1 MNEGYLVITPRPKKS
16 AISITSV
23 DVRFGRYIYVLD
35 ETKELV
41 FDSREQTI
49 EEFWEENGIEID
61 LLKNR
66 LPNGKLGYRL
76 KPGQV
81 CLAMTLEHIHLPLD
95 KKRILQGTI
104 WSRSRTG
111 RAFIRMHVDAP
122 EVKPGTN
129 NPVTL
134 EVKNDGPITY
144 TLYYG
149 DPLASI
155 GFEEVK
161 GKPSKFKS
169 WVHGQTRASG
179 SKGKVTRAKQR
190 LIRAVRS
197 RLRGADEEAKTSD
210 SKTSSKTRSKTRSGS
225 RKAA

>member
-1 MNEGYLVITPRPKKS
+1 MKLCNTEIIEAMRQKCLVISPKPKRS

-23 DVRFGRYIYVLD
+23 DLRFGRYIYVL
-35 ETKELV
+35 KEGVELI
-41 FDSREQTI
+41 FDARKQTI
-49 EEFWEENGIEID
+49 EEFWEQNGVEID
-61 LLKNR
+61 LLKHR
-66 LPNGKLGYRL
+66 LPDGSLGYHL

-81 CLAMTLEHIHLPLD
+81 CLAMTLEKIHLPLD
-95 KKRILQGTI
+95 GKRILQGTI

-144 TLYYG
+144 VLHYG
-149 DPLASI
+149 DPLASM
-155 GFEEVK
+155 GFEEVV
-161 GKPSKFKS
+161 GTPIEFES

-179 SKGKVTRAKQR
+179 AKTKV
-190 LIRAVRS
+190 VRS
-197 RLRGADEEAKTSD
+197 RNRLLNTVRPF
-210 SKTSSKTRSKTRSGS
+210 
-225 RKAA
+225 RKAAGA